1 MRVSWAFA
9 ILACSAAHADAASI
23 PHSVARNGTTATSSS
38 VGHNS
43 TTSAASVTP
52 AASSTVVTRPAGGAT
67 TNSSSSAVA
76 FAEGMGTNCAVCSY
90 RNRQRFVFRSCNV
103 ANPGQKMRPAGSLG
117 EWATFLGDGWT
128 GHSVCCDEDL
138 SGHSQRKIEVV
149 TFKNGMLRNTT
160 AVVKP
165 LAEASNTTYLDV
177 PVVPTTANQ
186 THVDRLTAAH
196 LGPDTRTRTKRDG
209 VTDASVFTKP
219 AVCLPLVSVNPVGN
233 PYHPSLVGGVKDV
246 NLRAGQGFPVPLG
259 IGRKC
264 EPPEVPPCESSW
276 TLTRSWTSSLS
287 FTVNKGSQQSI
298 TNTLGKSKSTGD
310 ESSTAE
316 AISDTLEQSVSH
328 TSTKER
334 GGSSSDTVATTL
346 TKTTEVSLANTHT
359 AGTESSTTDTTNEEE
374 TNNLSSGGSLGSS
387 LNLES
392 GGSHTAGTENSHTH
406 TADDAHTN
414 GHSDGTNENHEKHWE
429 AGGGAG
435 GSIFGISLG
444 VQASGGH
451 SDSTGKNHEDSS
463 SDTHSDQNA
472 DTNGSSSSDTTNSN
486 INFGMNSQ
494 ANWEASQGHSMGH
507 STANTNGH
515 SESDSTESRRSDSTS
530 DALTNSHTDEANW
543 SNSEADTVGNS
554 HSHTFGKTNT
564 YSTSHTLSEEQSEA
578 KASVSTLENSQQQG
592 VDLTSTLA
600 QTWISKIELHACIL
614 PVMFYNTRSLHIP
627 WACKNEDKETEIFST
642 EIATLDVAR
651 ASISMGDMD
660 CNVATV
666 DFQINNADFETALS
680 TGPTASALSSGQTL
694 DVGKHLV
701 AGTENEYSLTMEFDG
716 QLTFKHFNDLIW
728 TSDTGY
734 LAGYSPR
741 ARITDD
747 GHFII
752 EAKNIFSKVNYRM
765 GNYTTVWSTVPK
777 HLGTFTV
784 GYKGTGYKLVVQ
796 PNTAAVLSNDQA
808 KPDVVLYDA
817 KGSPLWMASNP
828 KFRNHLGFKHPLN
841 YLVPTDMV
849 TGPNLPNQADVH
861 NAIDPSITFLP
872 TNTLMSRDTGCNVQ
886 LNSGQGLQSPNG
898 RFKLFLDTKG
908 NLVHKD
914 GPRTMWESYTSD
926 LWFAIPPYSLRLNGE
941 GEAYIADSQ
950 GHRIWQSMNYF
961 MSTKRPFK
969 AQITDDGGF
978 TVVDAANAVVFDN
991 SPLQK
996 VQNLTFTAL
1005 FTQPRIPCDS
1015 VCKDGCRPPVVQQ
1028 LMSNATFDAVPNRQL
1043 WDGES
1048 LVSNDKKSSLTS
1060 VNGTLLFTSP
1070 ALDAPKAF
1078 YTAATPNAGSTLE
1091 IFKNGT
1097 LQFNDPQFKILYTT
1111 AGLYPA
1117 VNSTYSVYITDEGFL
1132 TVADGSTI
1140 VWQFPDTKPV
1150 RELVS
1155 DTKVDHINSGQ
1166 SLISPD
1172 GAVSL
1177 LFGPKGIQLSSPP
1190 SAPLMLSSV
1199 GQAAGTRLVL
1209 KTDGVLA
1216 SIDGKG
1222 ASTGFVAGTPN
1233 AGVAPYKLDVYD
1245 INGIAVAITDVN
1257 GVITWQFPPVDPP
1270 KRLTSTTSGP
1280 VPGALANYPDRIL
1293 VGQKISSPS
1302 GAHSLFF
1309 TASGI
1314 ALDSMVICSA
1324 SIAIDSWLIMQSDG
1338 NILVKDPAGK
1348 VSCATGSTN
1357 RGTGPFTLAV
1367 DDTGYAFMTDS
1378 LGVVQWQYPE
1388 SHLTVISSDGGVLA
1402 NGISLSHRLWSP
1414 SNTYSVV
1421 MYGNGVFLARGD
1433 SVVATIYS
1441 GTLDWDSQIL
1451 QQSDGNL
1458 VLTEGQA
1465 FKGWA
1470 SNTWNAGTGP
1480 YKVRVS
1486 DVGAVLM
1493 TDSKDAVTWSFPPAP
1508 AALDWRPLTQMTNG
1522 KCISVG
1528 SAASVTAGDAATIQT
1543 CNGAANQQF
1552 GYDAQKGYLR
1562 SKLQPRLC
1570 LGVDSLAYL
1579 SAVKVRDC
1587 AFEDPNNKF
1596 TPDKDMVTSDVNKG
1610 LAFDNWNGISA
1621 DGTPVVLY
1629 NTNAGDVYQHWKFGP
1644 FTLKPT
1650 SLDTNGVMSTS
1661 TGLWSPDGHI
1671 TYKIDNQGRLV
1682 MLKDGKWN
1690 NVFLKNTGTS
1700 NYSGQGRI
1708 VIEQNGSISLYDGTR
1723 QYYNGGYR
1731 TGGTAPYHLRVG
1743 NDAKLQLVD
1752 NTGFAYWTASM
1763 S

>member
-1 MRVSWAFA
+1 IKRPDGLFKSFV
-9 ILACSAAHADAASI
+9 
-23 PHSVARNGTTATSSS
+23 
-38 VGHNS
+38 HN
-43 TTSAASVTP
+43 T
-52 AASSTVVTRPAGGAT
+52 
-67 TNSSSSAVA
+67 
-76 FAEGMGTNCAVCSY
+76 
-90 RNRQRFVFRSCNV
+90 
-103 ANPGQKMRPAGSLG
+103 L
-117 EWATFLGDGWT
+117 
-128 GHSVCCDEDL
+128 
-138 SGHSQRKIEVV
+138 I
-149 TFKNGMLRNTT
+149 
-160 AVVKP
+160 
-165 LAEASNTTYLDV
+165 
-177 PVVPTTANQ
+177 
-186 THVDRLTAAH
+186 
-196 LGPDTRTRTKRDG
+196 
-209 VTDASVFTKP
+209 
-219 AVCLPLVSVNPVGN
+219 SVNPVGN

-310 ESSTAE
+310 ESSVAE
-316 AISDTLEQSVSH
+316 AISETLEQSVSH

-334 GGSSSDTVATTL
+334 GGSSSDTVARTL

-359 AGTESSTTDTTNEEE
+359 TGTEACTTNTTNEEE
-374 TNNLSSGGSLGSS
+374 TSNLSNGGSLGLS

-406 TADDAHTN
+406 TTDDAHTN
-414 GHSDGTNENHEKHWE
+414 GKSDGTSENHEKHWE
-429 AGGGAG
+429 AGGGG
-435 GSIFGISLG
+435 GVNIFGISLG
-444 VQASGGH
+444 VQGSGGH
-451 SDSTGKNHEDSS
+451 SDSTGKNDEDSS

-472 DTNGSSSSDTTNSN
+472 DTSGSSSSDTTNTN

-494 ANWEASQGHSMGH
+494 SNWEASQGRSKGH
-507 STANTNGH
+507 SNAVTNGH

-530 DALTNSHTDEANW
+530 DALTNSHTEEKNW

-592 VDLTSTLA
+592 IDPTSTLA
-600 QTWISKIELHACIL
+600 QMWTSQIELHNCIL
-614 PVMFYNTRSLHIP
+614 PVMFYSTRSLHIP
-627 WACKNEDKETEIFST
+627 WACKNEDKEAEIFST
-642 EIATLDVAR
+642 KIATLDVDR

-660 CNVATV
+660 CKVATV
-666 DFQINNADFETALS
+666 DFEINNPDFETALS

-694 DVGKHLV
+694 DVGKRLV
-701 AGTENEYSLTMEFDG
+701 AGTENEYTLTMETDG
-716 QLTFKHFNDLIW
+716 QLTFKHFNDLLW

-734 LAGYSPR
+734 LQGYAPR

-747 GHFII
+747 
-752 EAKNIFSKVNYRM
+752 
-765 GNYTTVWSTVPK
+765 
-777 HLGTFTV
+777 
-784 GYKGTGYKLVVQ
+784 
-796 PNTAAVLSNDQA
+796 
-808 KPDVVLYDA
+808 
-817 KGSPLWMASNP
+817 
-828 KFRNHLGFKHPLN
+828 
-841 YLVPTDMV
+841 
-849 TGPNLPNQADVH
+849 
-861 NAIDPSITFLP
+861 
-872 TNTLMSRDTGCNVQ
+872 
-886 LNSGQGLQSPNG
+886 
-898 RFKLFLDTKG
+898 
-908 NLVHKD
+908 
-914 GPRTMWESYTSD
+914 
-926 LWFAIPPYSLRLNGE
+926 
-941 GEAYIADSQ
+941 
-950 GHRIWQSMNYF
+950 
-961 MSTKRPFK
+961 

-978 TVVDAANAVVFDN
+978 TVVDAANAIVFDN

-996 VQNLTFTAL
+996 VQNLTFSAL

-1015 VCKDGCRPPVVQQ
+1015 VCKDGCHPLVVQQ
-1028 LMSNATFDAVPNRQL
+1028 LMSNATFNAFLNRQL
-1043 WDGES
+1043 WDGEL

-1078 YTAATPNAGSTLE
+1078 LE
-1091 IFKNGT
+1091 IFRNGT

-1111 AGLYPA
+1111 AGLYPV

-1132 TVADGSTI
+1132 TVADASTI
-1140 VWQFPDTKPV
+1140 EWQFPDTKPV

-1155 DTKVDHINSGQ
+1155 SMKVDHINSGQ
-1166 SLISPD
+1166 SVISPD

-1177 LFGPKGIQLSSPP
+1177 LFGPQGIQLSNPP

-1199 GQAAGTRLVL
+1199 AQAAGTRLVL
-1209 KTDGVLA
+1209 KTDGTLA

-1222 ASTGFVAGTPN
+1222 ASTGFVAGNPN

-1257 GVITWQFPPVDPP
+1257 GVITWQFPPRDPP

-1314 ALDSMVICSA
+1314 ALDSRIICNA
-1324 SIAIDSWLIMQSDG
+1324 SVAIDSWLIMQSDG
-1338 NILVKDPAGK
+1338 NILVKDPVGK
-1348 VSCATGSTN
+1348 VSCATASTN

-1378 LGVVQWQYPE
+1378 LGVVQRQYPE
-1388 SHLTVISSDGGVLA
+1388 SHLTEISSDGGVLA

-1414 SNTYSVV
+1414 SNTYCVV

-1433 SVVATIYS
+1433 NVVSTIYS

-1493 TDSKDAVTWSFPPAP
+1493 TDSKIA
-1508 AALDWRPLTQMTNG
+1508 MTNG

-1528 SAASVTAGDAATIQT
+1528 NAASVTAGNAATIQT

-1570 LGVDSLAYL
+1570 LGVDSLAYQ
-1579 SAVKVRDC
+1579 SAVKAREC

-1610 LAFDNWNGISA
+1610 LAFDNWNGNSA
-1621 DGTPVVLY
+1621 DGTPVVLF
-1629 NTNAGDVYQHWKFGP
+1629 NTNAGDIYQHWKFGP
-1644 FTLKPT
+1644 FSLKPA

-1661 TGLWSPDGHI
+1661 TGLWLPAGHI

-1690 NVFLKNTGTS
+1690 NVFLKDTGMS

-1708 VIEQNGSISLYDGTR
+1708 VIEQNRSISLYDGTH

-1763 S
+1763 W